1 MHFLNYFFLPSLH
14 SSNIRSYRISL
25 QLDAYFINTL
35 DTRDIKRSSE
45 CYTRKQNVKMD
56 PDRCNVSISASHDA
70 ILVFIN
76 NKKKKKKRWD
86 WKNIAKNMKNK
97 ERRRDIRIS
106 RKRSDGEREVSWLL
120 SPQQE
125 RWNVR
130 IDKSWVKRAVLH
142 SVS

>member
-1 MHFLNYFFLPSLH
+1 
-14 SSNIRSYRISL
+14 
-25 QLDAYFINTL
+25 
-35 DTRDIKRSSE
+35 
-45 CYTRKQNVKMD
+45 MD
-56 PDRCNVSISASHDA
+56 PDRCNVSISASPDA
-70 ILVFIN
+70 ILLFI